1 MTYKTDRLKARIIE
15 KYGDQKTFA
24 EALGMT
30 ESMLS
35 RLLNE
40 GKDWKGSMLMKAV
53 DLLEIPATQVDSYF
67 FDPVVSKRKLDE
79 TCRQI
84 ERAT

>member
-1 MTYKTDRLKARIIE
+1 MIYKTEKLKARIVE
-15 KYGDQKTFA
+15 KYGDQKSFA
-24 EALGMT
+24 KALGMT

-53 DLLEIPATQVDSYF
+53 ELLEIPAPQVDSYF
-67 FDPVVSKRKLDE
+67 FEPVVSKEKPKGHL
-79 TCRQI
+79 
-84 ERAT
+84 

>member
-1 MTYKTDRLKARIIE
+1 MTYKTDKLKARIVE

-67 FDPVVSKRKLDE
+67 FEPAVAKRKLE
-79 TCRQI
+79 G
-84 ERAT
+84 ERI